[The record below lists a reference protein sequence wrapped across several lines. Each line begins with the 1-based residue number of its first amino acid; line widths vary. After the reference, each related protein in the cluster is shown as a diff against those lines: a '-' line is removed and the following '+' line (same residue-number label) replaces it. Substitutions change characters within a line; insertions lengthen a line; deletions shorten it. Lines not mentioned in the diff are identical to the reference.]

1 MVLIRCFHLQNET
14 LVNGVQDM
22 RQKVINREILIRF
35 RGLEYFSK
43 YAENP
48 HIYQAPECNL
58 LLLVE
63 LGHLKHCS
71 MYTYILEFPGDLPR
85 KAEIHT

>member
-1 MVLIRCFHLQNET
+1 MLPFAKRDIREW
-14 LVNGVQDM
+14 GS
-22 RQKVINREILIRF
+22 RYEAKVINREILIRF